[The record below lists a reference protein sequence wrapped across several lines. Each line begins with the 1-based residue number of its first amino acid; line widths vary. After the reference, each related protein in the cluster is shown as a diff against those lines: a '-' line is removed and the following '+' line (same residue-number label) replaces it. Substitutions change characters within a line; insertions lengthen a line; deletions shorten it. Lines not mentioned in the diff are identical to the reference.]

1 MKRRELREHI
11 FKLLFLRE
19 FNEESEMPAQLALY
33 FEGLESLKK
42 EEQTYMEEKYQ
53 LVCGRLE
60 EIDAMLNEA
69 SKGWKTTRMSKAD
82 LAILRLAVY
91 EMKYDGDIPVKVA
104 INEAV
109 ELGKA
114 FGGEE
119 SAHFIN
125 GILRKLV

>member
-125 GILRKLV
+125 GILGKLV

>member
-11 FKLLFLRE
+11 FKLLFLRG

-125 GILRKLV
+125 GILGKLV